1 MYCGKCGSKN
11 LDGAEYCANCGAKL
25 SASSIPGGQ
34 QTGGAL
40 NSGPSAPVSIAIP
53 KKGVNIRNIAIIICV
68 AVVAIVF
75 GTMFLGGRSVKT
87 TVDKMITATFA
98 GDAQGIVDLVPDKV
112 LDQVLRSEGYD
123 RSQLDSFLAEGS
135 DELQVQLNLLALNVG
150 SPMKTE
156 HTFTEEDKTQEEIDD
171 LNSEY
176 EEFGVKVSAA
186 KTAWVEI
193 TVSGPVRENTS
204 QMNLPLIK
212 VGKSWY
218 VDVVSLG
225 SLF

>member
-1 MYCGKCGSKN
+1 M
-11 LDGAEYCANCGAKL
+11 E
-25 SASSIPGGQ
+25 
-34 QTGGAL
+34 
-40 NSGPSAPVSIAIP
+40 
-53 KKGVNIRNIAIIICV
+53 
-68 AVVAIVF
+68 
-75 GTMFLGGRSVKT
+75 
-87 TVDKMITATFA
+87 
-98 GDAQGIVDLVPDKV
+98 
-112 LDQVLRSEGYD
+112 
-123 RSQLDSFLAEGS
+123 
-135 DELQVQLNLLALNVG
+135 
-150 SPMKTE
+150 TE

-171 LNSEY
+171 LNSKY